1 VLLRFLYEHAYFVHT
16 KALADWRGLT
26 LPGRASPEP
35 CYLAVLPAM
44 PLRSLLMGIT
54 SFAPERHIR
63 MYAGT
68 IPETS
73 TPVKAFSGKIEAI
86 FTRVL

>member
-1 VLLRFLYEHAYFVHT
+1 MRKPSPIGEGSRYQ
-16 KALADWRGLT
+16 DG
-26 LPGRASPEP
+26 ASPEP
-35 CYLAVLPAM
+35 CYLAELPAM

-73 TPVKAFSGKIEAI
+73 TPVKAFLADIETI
-86 FTRVL
+86 FERIL

>member
-1 VLLRFLYEHAYFVHT
+1 
-16 KALADWRGLT
+16 
-26 LPGRASPEP
+26 
-35 CYLAVLPAM
+35 M

-73 TPVKAFSGKIEAI
+73 NPVKAFLAKIAPTFE
-86 FTRVL
+86 